1 MGKKKMMRRAV
12 KVISPLNKGKIQ
24 SQVIPFMK
32 HYRQI
37 VNYFIIFFWS
47 HNIFYGLFGGK
58 GAIESAKKKFPGVT
72 VRLLQCAAKQA
83 LENVKSQR
91 KKPKWKRNMPRMR
104 RYVAVLDQRIWK
116 FSKMTTSFSWLVI
129 GLKNPYFYLPFK
141 CTGHLNAWIEQ
152 GWVLSKSTRLKYDLR
167 ILTVCI
173 DFIVEKIPPPKRKK
187 GSILG
192 GDQGYIDLLRTSDGQ
207 VIGENIKT
215 LIEKF
220 AKRQKHTFIQAKQQA
235 FHVLKTLN
243 LSNVKLLVLEDL
255 NSVKSGKRGKF
266 SRMLNRR
273 LSHWLYAKVRNWLKQ
288 YCEMQGIKIMLVN
301 PAYTSQYCPF
311 CNNWDKRNRKG
322 KVFQCRTCGLTED
335 ANTHA
340 SKNMKFLGLAG
351 LYSIRLPKQELA
363 EKPRLQAKFLHL
375 LTA

>member
-12 KVISPLNKGKIQ
+12 KVTSPLNKGKIQ
-24 SQVIPFMK
+24 SQVLPFMK
-32 HYRQI
+32 HYQKI
-37 VNYFIIFFWS
+37 VIYFIIFFWS

-58 GAIESAKKKFPGVT
+58 IAIESAKKKFPGVT

-116 FSKMTTSFSWLVI
+116 FSKMATSFSWLVI

-141 CTGHLNAWIEQ
+141 RTGHLNVWIEQ
-152 GWVLSKSTRLKYDLR
+152 GWNLSKSIRLKYDPR
-167 ILTVCI
+167 TLTVSI
-173 DFIVEKIPPPKRKK
+173 DFIVEKIPPPKHKK

-192 GDQGYIDLLRTSDGQ
+192 GDQGYSDLLRTSDGQ
-207 VIGENIKT
+207 VIGENIKAI
-215 LIEKF
+215 IEGF
-220 AKRQKHTFIQAKQQA
+220 AKRQKHTSIQAKQQA
-235 FHVLKTLN
+235 FHALKALN

-255 NSVKSGKRGKF
+255 NSVKAGKRGKF
-266 SRMLNRR
+266 SRTLNRR
-273 LSHWLYAKVRNWLKQ
+273 LSHWLYAKVRNWLEQ
-288 YCEMQGIKIMLVN
+288 YCEMQGIKVMLVN

-311 CNNWDKRNRKG
+311 CNNWNKRNRKG
-322 KVFQCRTCGLTED
+322 KVFKCRTCGSTED
-335 ANTHA
+335 ADTHA
-340 SKNMKFLGLAG
+340 SKNMELLGLAG
-351 LYSIRLPKQELA
+351 LYSIRLLKQELA
-363 EKPRLQAKFLHL
+363 EKPRLQAKFLHI